1 MNQLEWEAD
10 MDGDQVTM
18 RDGKGRFAAG
28 CSGNPAGKLKG
39 TRNRATLLAE
49 ALREGEGEAVAR
61 IVIDKALAGNAVM
74 ARFCVALL
82 TPKPRGRAIALDLP
96 AGGRPDEIVAAFDV
110 ILAAM
115 AAGEITPDE
124 ALVVT
129 RVLEGR
135 LRALKAWRIEQ
146 QPMSDGRVIPGD
158 AAMADDAADDADD
171 GAADAQPPP
180 PYPATAPAVPASAA
194 WRPDAAK
201 GNRAARRRQA
211 AKSRRRGAEA
221 AAAAALSPAFPL
233 HLRKRA

>member
-1 MNQLEWEAD
+1 
-10 MDGDQVTM
+10 MDGDQATR

-49 ALREGEGEAVAR
+49 ALRDGEGEAVAR
-61 IVIDKALAGNAVM
+61 MVIDKALAGNAVM

-82 TPKPRGRAIALDLP
+82 TPKPRFRAITLDLP
-96 AGGRPDEIVAAFDV
+96 AGGRPGEIVAAFDV
-110 ILAAM
+110 TIAAM

-135 LRALKAWRIEQ
+135 LRALKSWRIGQ
-146 QPMSDGRVIPGD
+146 QPTSDGRVIPG
-158 AAMADDAADDADD
+158 AVAMAGDAADDDA
-171 GAADAQPPP
+171 GAADAEAPPP
-180 PYPATAPAVPASAA
+180 DPATAPAVPAGAA
-194 WRPDAAK
+194 RRPDAAK

-221 AAAAALSPAFPL
+221 TAAAALSPAFPL
-233 HLRKRA
+233 HLRQRA